1 MANFKRILA
10 GVMSCV
16 TAVSLAACSNS
27 ATNGSGAGESDT
39 TNSSTETTIDDE
51 IENPVSVGDIS
62 IDAGEEVEPAELEY
76 LGCYDITTAGDV
88 KPSYKYFSENYGC
101 TIKCTI
107 VGLFRFRKSSQLR
120 FLPANLPTSLTM
132 QTTHSLCLCQRIC
145 TLRLKN
151 IWIFQHRSG
160 QDLSST

>member
-62 IDAGEEVEPAELEY
+62 IDAGEEVEPPSLNISVA
-76 LGCYDITTAGDV
+76 TT
-88 KPSYKYFSENYGC
+88 
-101 TIKCTI
+101 
-107 VGLFRFRKSSQLR
+107 SQQ
-120 FLPANLPTSLTM
+120 PVT
-132 QTTHSLCLCQRIC
+132 
-145 TLRLKN
+145 
-151 IWIFQHRSG
+151 
-160 QDLSST
+160 